1 MPDHYQVLGV
11 APTAS
16 PAQLRRAYRETARRT
31 HPDAGGSAADFQAV
45 RLAWEVLGDPVRRVE
60 YDRWLLGAS
69 SAEPVVEQPWRR
81 PTVGF
86 FSTRSTVLGPV
97 VLTGTM
103 LVLVLWTVQPL
114 AAVVGLVVVLVAVA
128 RLLRGLSVATWL
140 VVALVGVVGL
150 ATLAVLSA
158 LGDSSPTLPGLAAMG
173 LAVHS
178 AAVAAAAYVRG
189 RRGSE

>member
-1 MPDHYQVLGV
+1 MPSFYEVLGV

-16 PAQLRRAYRETARRT
+16 AAQLRRAHREAARRT
-31 HPDAGGSAADFQAV
+31 HPDAGGRPADFVAV
-45 RLAWEVLGDPVRRVE
+45 QRAWEVLGDPVRRVE

-69 SAEPVVEQPWRR
+69 PTEPVVEQPWRR

-114 AAVVGLVVVLVAVA
+114 AALVGLVVVLVAVV
-128 RLLRGLSVATWL
+128 RLLQGRSMAVWL
-140 VVALVGVVGL
+140 VVALVGAVAL
-150 ATLAVLSA
+150 AALAVLSA
-158 LGDSSPTLPGLAAMG
+158 FGDTSPTLPGLAAMG
-173 LAVHS
+173 LAVHT
-178 AAVAAAAYVRG
+178 AAVAAAAYVRD
-189 RRGSE
+189 RRAAP